1 MRCVKFKLETTNI
14 VFNGYSDI
22 NILVWTTTPWTL
34 PANTCLAVNNDIVYQ
49 LFMINDEL
57 YICSEFYW
65 EKIKGKLESTAIFTV
80 KGNFLVGSSY
90 RPVFNFNTKIDSFKI
105 YNGDFVNSEKG
116 TGIVH
121 IAPSFGEDDFN
132 LCLKHNIL
140 DKEFKNLFLPVNIN
154 GNFTDEVEPPVENAF
169 SKLMVK
175 FAKVLK
181 MLVYF
186 LKRNY

>member
-1 MRCVKFKLETTNI
+1 M
-14 VFNGYSDI
+14 
-22 NILVWTTTPWTL
+22 
-34 PANTCLAVNNDIVYQ
+34 
-49 LFMINDEL
+49 
-57 YICSEFYW
+57 
-65 EKIKGKLESTAIFTV
+65 
-80 KGNFLVGSSY
+80 
-90 RPVFNFNTKIDSFKI
+90 
-105 YNGDFVNSEKG
+105 NSEKG

-154 GNFTDEVEPPVENAF
+154 GNFTDEVEPLVENAF

-181 MLVYF
+181 MLVCY
-186 LKRNY
+186 LKKKLLIIHIHIVGEAILN